1 MAGYV
6 LIVES
11 DAELQRQIG
20 AALREAGFELHAEAE
35 AAWAKR
41 TVGTRVPDVVVVDTR
56 LTDGDGFAF
65 ADELRQ
71 APETRATPIVFV
83 ASTHRGV
90 SHRAEARRR
99 FAPADYLPT
108 PLDLARLAPRVAEL
122 AANGSADTSVDVDLS
137 DEVTPPPTPKESLRD
152 PAQQRERRDVERS
165 AKSLAADADDAEL
178 QGTLKRTPFARLLQR
193 LYAKRATGS
202 LLLLRDT
209 TKKIVMFAEGYPV
222 SVRSNVLGETL
233 GRILLQKR
241 LITSEILAESVG
253 RMQKEKRHQGEILV
267 EMGALSPFNL
277 ERALVEQVEAKL
289 FEVFSWSDGKFM
301 FKAGDAAVEQ
311 RRLER
316 SPAATILEGIRLH
329 YDEARQQAALDKYAH
344 QYVGLTSD
352 PLLRLQDMTSDPVEL
367 AFIQSIDGTRQLEV
381 ILDRAEILARQG
393 APAAGGAVGGRD
405 DPAPGDHRAKEG
417 GAACC
422 PGGVVDAGAG
432 RARRAATHQRAAGER
447 PAVDDAADRPHA
459 GLLLGAGRRTG
470 HARRRHRPRL
480 RGARA
485 QLSRRSLP
493 AGARG
498 GSQDGAGD
506 LRQARRGAPHAARS
520 GEAQELPR
528 QADAFG

>member
-20 AALREAGFELHAEAE
+20 SALRDAGFELHAEAE
-35 AAWAKR
+35 GAWAKR
-41 TVGTRVPDVVVVDTR
+41 SVGTRLPDVVVVDTR

-122 AANGSADTSVDVDLS
+122 AARGSADVDVPIDEADLI
-137 DEVTPPPTPKESLRD
+137 TPPPVPKESLRD

-165 AKSLAADADDAEL
+165 AKSLAADPDDAEL

-209 TKKIVMFAEGYPV
+209 TKKIVLFVEGYPT

-233 GRILLQKR
+233 GRSLLEKR

-301 FKAGDAAVEQ
+301 FKAGDAAAGEQ
-311 RRLER
+311 NRLLER
-316 SPAATILEGIRLH
+316 APAATILEGIRRH
-329 YDEARQQAALDKYAH
+329 YDEARQQAVLEKYDH
-344 QYVGLTSD
+344 QYLSLTSD

-367 AFIQSIDGTRQLEV
+367 AFIQSIDGTRQLNV
-381 ILDRAEILARQG
+381 ILERAEIAR
-393 APAAGGAVGGRD
+393 D
-405 DPAPGDHRAKEG
+405 K
-417 GAACC
+417 
-422 PGGVVDAGAG
+422 
-432 RARRAATHQRAAGER
+432 AR
-447 PAVDDAADRPHA
+447 
-459 GLLLGAGRRTG
+459 LLRS
-470 HARRRHRPRL
+470 
-480 RGARA
+480 RG
-485 QLSRRSLP
+485 
-493 AGARG
+493 
-498 GSQDGAGD
+498 
-506 LRQARRGAPHAARS
+506 
-520 GEAQELPR
+520 
-528 QADAFG
+528 